1 MMHTQDRRKAI
12 LKELEQNAYVR
23 VGTLSSMF
31 GCTEMTIR
39 RDLNEMA
46 EEGLLKRTHGGAIKI
61 GKNFVTDNVKDL
73 LYSNLHNKIYIARQ
87 AYKVIRARD
96 TIFLDD
102 ATTCLYLAK
111 EIKKNEK
118 KQVNIIT
125 NSVLLALDLMQ
136 TEHVSLKI
144 IGGDAAGNLSAT
156 VGQEAVE
163 QIARCRADKAFI
175 GVNGI
180 DFTEG
185 ITGIGY
191 PQMEIKQAMLKSAK
205 ETYVLADSSKFG
217 HIYLSHICNIDQVTA
232 VLTDGNLGAA
242 FQEEARAQ
250 GVPVIWQTEAEKNK
264 E

>member
-1 MMHTQDRRKAI
+1 MHTQDRRKAI
-12 LKELEQNAYVR
+12 LKELDQNDYVR
-23 VGTLSSMF
+23 VSTLSRTF
-31 GCTEMTIR
+31 DCTEMTIR

-46 EEGLLKRTHGGAIKI
+46 EEGLLKRTHGGAVKI

-87 AYKVIRARD
+87 AYRIIKEQD

-111 EIKKNEK
+111 EIKRNEK
-118 KQVNIIT
+118 KQIKIIT
-125 NSVLLALDLMQ
+125 NSLLLALELMQ
-136 TEHVSLKI
+136 TKHVTLKI

-156 VGQEAVE
+156 VGQEALE
-163 QIARCRADKAFI
+163 QIARCSADKAFI
-175 GVNGI
+175 GVNGV

-191 PQMEIKQAMLKSAK
+191 PQMEIKQAMRKSAK

-217 HIYLSHICNIDQVTA
+217 RTYLSHISHIDQVTA
-232 VLTDGNLGAA
+232 VITDRDLAPE
-242 FQEEARAQ
+242 FQEEAISR
-250 GVPVIWQTEAEKNK
+250 GYPVIWQEGQI
-264 E
+264 

>member
-1 MMHTQDRRKAI
+1 
-12 LKELEQNAYVR
+12 
-23 VGTLSSMF
+23 MF

-46 EEGLLKRTHGGAIKI
+46 EEGLLKRTHGGAVKI

-87 AYKVIRARD
+87 AYKVISAQD

-118 KQVNIIT
+118 KPVNIIT
-125 NSVLLALDLMQ
+125 NSVLLALELMQ
-136 TEHVSLKI
+136 AEHVSIKI

-191 PQMEIKQAMLKSAK
+191 PQMEIKQAMLKVQKRPTCWRTAANSGISIFPISAISIRLRPCSRMGIWRRHFRK
-205 ETYVLADSSKFG
+205 MPGPMASG
-217 HIYLSHICNIDQVTA
+217 YLRR
-232 VLTDGNLGAA
+232 G
-242 FQEEARAQ
+242 EEKQ
-250 GVPVIWQTEAEKNK
+250 KNDTVRTSRDCY